1 MGATEKLHPPDWD
14 EDGNLHAILTFSI
27 GQETTISLHLSPE
40 ICYRRLNI
48 THTDQTLQMK
58 ISNEFKI
65 GVLAVVAIAA
75 LILGFNWLKGSSLF
89 QHTKKIYA
97 LFDNVEG
104 LDISNQV
111 LINGLQIGNVASIS
125 EADKDLSRGILVTI
139 TLKKDVN
146 IPKTSVGMINSGL
159 ISSASIVIAKGDGS
173 DYLGDGDTL
182 QTKKKSNLLS
192 QVQESVNPVIL
203 KLGGT
208 LQSLDSL
215 IQAVGTMFDPR
226 LKNNF
231 SAIMAN
237 LAASTAQ
244 LQIMLNNQSGA
255 LAQSLRN
262 VNTFTANLAKNN
274 DHITHT
280 LENVEKTTSN
290 LSAARIPETV
300 ESLQGTVN
308 ELKGT
313 LAKVNST
320 NGTLGLLLN
329 DKKLYQNLEST
340 SRSLN
345 ILLDDFRVH
354 PKRYVNIS
362 VFGRKDKSG
371 PLMAPIDS
379 VKPAN
384 K

>member
-1 MGATEKLHPPDWD
+1 
-14 EDGNLHAILTFSI
+14 
-27 GQETTISLHLSPE
+27 
-40 ICYRRLNI
+40 
-48 THTDQTLQMK
+48 MK

-65 GVLAVVAIAA
+65 GVLAVVAVAG
-75 LILGFNWLKGSSLF
+75 LILGFNWLKGSALF

-97 LFDNVEG
+97 RFDNVEG
-104 LDISNQV
+104 VEISNQV
-111 LINGLQIGNVASIS
+111 MVNGLSIGSVTAIT
-125 EADKDLSRGILVTI
+125 EADKDLSGGIILTI
-139 TLKKDVN
+139 TLKKDVH
-146 IPKTSVGMINSGL
+146 IPKNSVGFINSSLLG
-159 ISSASIVIAKGDGS
+159 SSTIVINRGTDTQ
-173 DYLGDGDTL
+173 YLVDGDSLT
-182 QTKKKSNLLS
+182 TKKKPNLIS
-192 QVQESVNPVIL
+192 QVQEQVNPIIAQ
-203 KLGGT
+203 LGGT

-231 SAIMAN
+231 SSIIAN
-237 LAASTAQ
+237 LAGSTAQ
-244 LQIMLNNQSGA
+244 LQIMLNAQTGA

-274 DHITHT
+274 DHVTHT
-280 LENVEKTTSN
+280 LENVELATSK
-290 LSAARIPETV
+290 LSQAKIPETM

-308 ELKGT
+308 ELRTT

-320 NGTLGLLLN
+320 NGSLGLLMN
-329 DKKLYQNLEST
+329 DKKLYQNLEGASK
-340 SRSLN
+340 SLN

-379 VKPAN
+379 VTVKPAN

>member
-1 MGATEKLHPPDWD
+1 M
-14 EDGNLHAILTFSI
+14 AI
-27 GQETTISLHLSPE
+27 
-40 ICYRRLNI
+40 
-48 THTDQTLQMK
+48 
-58 ISNEFKI
+58 
-65 GVLAVVAIAA
+65 VA

-89 QHTKKIYA
+89 QHSKKIYA
-97 LFDNVEG
+97 VFDNVEG
-104 LDISNQV
+104 LDLSNQV
-111 LINGLQIGNVASIS
+111 LINGLNIGNVSAIN
-125 EADKDLSRGILVTI
+125 EADKDLARGIIVTI

-146 IPKTSVGMINSGL
+146 IPKNSIGVINSGL
-159 ISSASIVIAKGDGS
+159 LNAASIVIAKGDEAQ
-173 DYLGDGDTL
+173 YLENGDTL
-182 QTKKKSNLLS
+182 LTKKKSNLLS

-244 LQIMLNNQSGA
+244 LQTMLNQQTGA
-255 LAQSLRN
+255 LAQSLKN

-290 LSAARIPETV
+290 LSTAKIPETV
-300 ESLQGTVN
+300 ESLQSTVN

-313 LAKVNST
+313 LAKMNST
-320 NGTLGLLLN
+320 NGSLGLLLN
-329 DKKLYQNLEST
+329 DKKLYQNLEGT

-345 ILLDDFRVH
+345 ILLDDVRVH

-379 VKPAN
+379 VKHTN

>member
-1 MGATEKLHPPDWD
+1 M
-14 EDGNLHAILTFSI
+14 AI
-27 GQETTISLHLSPE
+27 
-40 ICYRRLNI
+40 
-48 THTDQTLQMK
+48 
-58 ISNEFKI
+58 
-65 GVLAVVAIAA
+65 VA

-89 QHTKKIYA
+89 QHSKKIYA
-97 LFDNVEG
+97 VFDNVEG
-104 LDISNQV
+104 LDLSNQV
-111 LINGLQIGNVASIS
+111 LINGLNIGNVSAIN
-125 EADKDLSRGILVTI
+125 EADKDLAKGIVVTI

-146 IPKTSVGMINSGL
+146 IPKNSIGVINSGL
-159 ISSASIVIAKGDGS
+159 LNAASIVISKGDETQ
-173 DYLGDGDTL
+173 YLDNGDTL
-182 QTKKKSNLLS
+182 LTKKKSNLLS

-244 LQIMLNNQSGA
+244 LQMMLNQQTGA
-255 LAQSLRN
+255 LAQSLKN

-290 LSAARIPETV
+290 LSTAKIPETV
-300 ESLQGTVN
+300 ESLQSTVN

-313 LAKVNST
+313 LAKMNST

-329 DKKLYQNLEST
+329 DKKLYQNLEGT

-345 ILLDDFRVH
+345 ILLDDVRIH

-371 PLMAPIDS
+371 PLMAPVDS
-379 VKPAN
+379 VKPTN
-384 K
+384 KQR

>member
-1 MGATEKLHPPDWD
+1 
-14 EDGNLHAILTFSI
+14 
-27 GQETTISLHLSPE
+27 
-40 ICYRRLNI
+40 
-48 THTDQTLQMK
+48 MK

-65 GVLAVVAIAA
+65 GVLAVVAVAG
-75 LILGFNWLKGSSLF
+75 LILGFNWLKGSALF

-97 LFDNVEG
+97 RFDNVEG
-104 LDISNQV
+104 VEVSNQV
-111 LINGLQIGNVASIS
+111 LVNGLSIGSVTAIT
-125 EADKDLSRGILVTI
+125 EADKDLAGGIVLTI
-139 TLKKDVN
+139 TLKKDVH
-146 IPKTSVGMINSGL
+146 IPKNSVGFINSSLLG
-159 ISSASIVIAKGDGS
+159 SSTIVINRGTDTQ
-173 DYLGDGDTL
+173 YLGDGDSL
-182 QTKKKSNLLS
+182 ITKKKPNLIS
-192 QVQESVNPVIL
+192 QVQEQVNPIIAQ
-203 KLGGT
+203 LGGT

-231 SAIMAN
+231 SSIIAN
-237 LAASTAQ
+237 LAGSTAQ
-244 LQIMLNNQSGA
+244 LQIMLNAQTGA

-280 LENVEKTTSN
+280 LENVETATSK
-290 LSAARIPETV
+290 LSQAKIPETV
-300 ESLQGTVN
+300 ESLRGTVT
-308 ELKGT
+308 ELNAT

-320 NGTLGLLLN
+320 NGSLGLLMN
-329 DKKLYQNLEST
+329 DKKLYQNLEGASK
-340 SRSLN
+340 SLN

-371 PLMAPIDS
+371 PLMAPLDS
-379 VKPAN
+379 VTVKPA

>member
-1 MGATEKLHPPDWD
+1 
-14 EDGNLHAILTFSI
+14 
-27 GQETTISLHLSPE
+27 
-40 ICYRRLNI
+40 
-48 THTDQTLQMK
+48 MK

-89 QHTKKIYA
+89 QHSKKIYA
-97 LFDNVEG
+97 VFDNVEG
-104 LDISNQV
+104 LDLSNQV
-111 LINGLQIGNVASIS
+111 LINGLQIGNVSAIN
-125 EADKDLSRGILVTI
+125 EADKDLSRGIIVTL

-146 IPKTSVGMINSGL
+146 IPKNSIGMINSGL
-159 ISSASIVIAKGDGS
+159 LNAASIVISKGDETQ
-173 DYLGDGDTL
+173 YLENGDTL
-182 QTKKKSNLLS
+182 LTKKKSNLLS

-203 KLGGT
+203 QLGGT

-215 IQAVGTMFDPR
+215 IQAIGTMFDPR

-244 LQIMLNNQSGA
+244 LQAMLNQQTGA
-255 LAQSLRN
+255 LAQSLKN
-262 VNTFTANLAKNN
+262 VNTFTANLAQNN

-280 LENVEKTTSN
+280 LENVEKATSN
-290 LSAARIPETV
+290 LSTAKIPETV
-300 ESLQGTVN
+300 ESLRGTVD

-313 LAKVNST
+313 LAKMNST
-320 NGTLGLLLN
+320 NGSLGLLLN
-329 DKKLYQNLEST
+329 DKKLYQNLEGT

-345 ILLDDFRVH
+345 ILLDDVRVH

-379 VKPAN
+379 VKPA
-384 K
+384 KK

>member
-1 MGATEKLHPPDWD
+1 
-14 EDGNLHAILTFSI
+14 
-27 GQETTISLHLSPE
+27 
-40 ICYRRLNI
+40 
-48 THTDQTLQMK
+48 MK

-65 GVLAVVAIAA
+65 GVLAAVAIVA

-89 QHTKKIYA
+89 QHSKKIYA
-97 LFDNVEG
+97 VFDNVEG
-104 LDISNQV
+104 LDLSNQV
-111 LINGLQIGNVASIS
+111 LINGLNIGNVSAIN
-125 EADKDLSRGILVTI
+125 EADKDLARGIIVTI

-146 IPKTSVGMINSGL
+146 IPKNSIGVINSGL
-159 ISSASIVIAKGDGS
+159 LNAASIVISKGDEAQ
-173 DYLGDGDTL
+173 YLDNGDTL
-182 QTKKKSNLLS
+182 LTKKKSNLLS

-244 LQIMLNNQSGA
+244 LQMMLNQQTGA
-255 LAQSLRN
+255 LAQSLKN

-290 LSAARIPETV
+290 LSTAKIPETV
-300 ESLQGTVN
+300 ESLQSTVN

-313 LAKVNST
+313 LAKMNST

-329 DKKLYQNLEST
+329 DKKLYQNLEGT

-345 ILLDDFRVH
+345 ILLDDVRIH

-371 PLMAPIDS
+371 PLMAPVDS
-379 VKPAN
+379 VKPTN
-384 K
+384 KQR

>member
-1 MGATEKLHPPDWD
+1 
-14 EDGNLHAILTFSI
+14 
-27 GQETTISLHLSPE
+27 
-40 ICYRRLNI
+40 
-48 THTDQTLQMK
+48 MK

-65 GVLAVVAIAA
+65 GVMAVVAVAG

-89 QHTKKIYA
+89 QHSKKIYA
-97 LFDNVEG
+97 IFDNVEG
-104 LDISNQV
+104 MEVSNQV
-111 LINGLQIGNVASIS
+111 LINGLSIGSVAAIN
-125 EADKDLSRGILVTI
+125 EADKDLARGIIVTI
-139 TLKKDVN
+139 SLKKDVH
-146 IPKTSVGMINSGL
+146 IPKNSIGVINSGF
-159 ISSASIVIAKGDGS
+159 ISSASIVINKGDAPEF
-173 DYLGDGDTL
+173 LADGDTL
-182 QTKKKSNLLS
+182 LTKQKANLIS
-192 QVQESVNPVIL
+192 QVQASVNPVIL

-215 IQAVGTMFDPR
+215 VQAVGAMFDPR

-231 SAIMAN
+231 SAIVAN

-244 LQIMLNNQSGA
+244 MQILLNAQTGA

-280 LENVEKTTSN
+280 LENVEKTTSS
-290 LSAARIPETV
+290 LAAAKIPETV
-300 ESLQGTVN
+300 ESLQSTVN
-308 ELKGT
+308 ELKGVI
-313 LAKVNST
+313 AKMNSN
-320 NGTLGLLLN
+320 NGSLGLLLN

-340 SRSLN
+340 ARSLN
-345 ILLDDFRVH
+345 ILLDDVRVH

-371 PLMAPIDS
+371 PLMAPVDS